1 MPGHLYECNP
11 EDEVTTPRGM
21 TRPLHCLEK
30 GAGSKYNL
38 TSGLSPGEELQMQAE
53 FHSSTQYK
61 A

>member
-1 MPGHLYECNP
+1 MPGHLFECKP

-21 TRPLHCLEK
+21 TPPLHFMGK

-38 TSGLSPGEELQMQAE
+38 TSGLSPGEELQRQAE
-53 FHSSTQYK
+53 FHSSTKYE